1 MGQRFMPP
9 KRENAKIESLSLG
22 ELNFDRKNPRLVGY
36 GIRPNTPDEE
46 VITVL
51 WREMAVDEVAMS
63 IVASGYWQ
71 QEPLIVSKESGKWV
85 VIEGNRRLAA
95 IRALLE
101 PKLAQAVGTEL
112 ANQLTPEVRATL
124 NNLPV
129 IKSTRENSWRY
140 LGFRHVNGPARWS
153 SYAKAE
159 YIRFVHKEYDVPLEE
174 IATQIGD
181 RHRTVRRLYRA
192 LMVLQQA
199 GKAKVY
205 SLDDR
210 MKKNLPF
217 SHLYT
222 ALDYEGF
229 QDFLNL
235 KSEEDETESP
245 IPTKREPQLGQV
257 LVWLFGNKKDGKP
270 AVVEKQNPD
279 VRRLDKVLRSEEAR
293 RALERGSSL
302 YDAFV
307 LADPAK
313 DRLRA
318 HLLDAKSKLQAALG
332 VVSEGFDGEEDI
344 VRTAGTVAN
353 LAEKVYGEL
362 ENKYQAA
369 QVNAKKERMTDGS
382 I

>member
-1 MGQRFMPP
+1 MAPIIQS
-9 KRENAKIESLSLG
+9 AKIEQLSVG
-22 ELNFDRKNPRLVGY
+22 ELNFDRQNPRLVGY
-36 GIRPNTPDEE
+36 GIRPATPDEE
-46 VITVL
+46 VIKTL
-51 WREMAVDEVAMS
+51 WQEMAVDEVAMS

-71 QEPLIVSKESGKWV
+71 QEPLIVTKEAGKWV

-95 IRALLE
+95 VRALTE
-101 PKLAQAVGTEL
+101 PKLAQLVGTLLGNEL
-112 ANQLTPEVRATL
+112 KSEVKATL
-124 NNLPV
+124 IELPV
-129 IKSTRENSWRY
+129 IKSTREDSWRY

-159 YIRFVHKEYDVPLEE
+159 YIRFVHEKYKIPLEE
-174 IATQIGD
+174 IASQIGD

-192 LMVLQQA
+192 LMVLGQA
-199 GKAKVY
+199 SRAKVY

-210 MKKNLPF
+210 TKKNLPF

-229 QDFLNL
+229 QEFLKL
-235 KSEEDETESP
+235 KSEEDETDAP
-245 IPTKREPQLGQV
+245 IPKGKLPQLGQV

-279 VRRLDKVLRSEEAR
+279 VRRLDKVLRSEEAS

-344 VRTAGTVAN
+344 VKTAGTVAD
-353 LAEKVYGEL
+353 LADKVYGEL
-362 ENKYQAA
+362 ESKFHAEQTGS
-369 QVNAKKERMTDGS
+369 KRGRMTDGS
-382 I
+382 V

>member
-1 MGQRFMPP
+1 MPP
-9 KRENAKIESLSLG
+9 ILESTKIEPLPVG
-22 ELNFDRKNPRLVGY
+22 ELNFDRQNPRLLGY
-36 GIRPNTPDEE
+36 GIRPNTPDDE
-46 VITVL
+46 VIKTL
-51 WREMAVDEVAMS
+51 WQEMAVDEVAMS
-63 IVASGYWQ
+63 IIASGYWP
-71 QEPLIVSKESGKWV
+71 QEPLIVTEEGGKWV

-95 IRALLE
+95 IRALLN
-101 PKLAQAVGTEL
+101 PKIAQSVGTEL
-112 ANQLTPEVRATL
+112 GAELKPNVKATL
-124 NNLPV
+124 ENIPV
-129 IKSTRENSWRY
+129 IKSTRKDSWRY

-159 YIRFVHKEYDVPLEE
+159 YIRFVHEKYKVPLEE
-174 IATQIGD
+174 IASQIGD

-199 GKAKVY
+199 SRAKVY

-210 MKKNLPF
+210 TKKNLPF

-229 QDFLNL
+229 QGFLKL
-235 KSEEDETESP
+235 RSEEEETESP
-245 IPTKREPQLGQV
+245 VPTKREPQLGQV

-293 RALERGSSL
+293 RALERGTSL

-344 VRTAGTVAN
+344 VKTAGTVVT
-353 LAEKVYGEL
+353 LAEKVYSEL
-362 ENKYQAA
+362 ENKYQSV
-369 QVNAKKERMTDGS
+369 QTGGKKRRMTDGAV
-382 I
+382 

>member
-1 MGQRFMPP
+1 MPP
-9 KRENAKIESLSLG
+9 KLESTTIELMPVS
-22 ELNFDRKNPRLVGY
+22 ELNFDRQNPRLVGY
-36 GIRPNTPDEE
+36 GIRPNTPDDE
-46 VITVL
+46 VIKIL
-51 WREMAVDEVAMS
+51 WQEMAVDEVAMS

-71 QEPLIVSKESGKWV
+71 QEPLIVTKEGSKWI

-95 IRALLE
+95 VRALLE
-101 PKLAQAVGTEL
+101 PKLAQSVGTEL
-112 ANQLTPEVRATL
+112 GSHLKPVVEASVK
-124 NNLPV
+124 NLPV
-129 IKSTRENSWRY
+129 IKSTREDSWRY

-159 YIRFVHKEYDVPLEE
+159 YIRFVHEKYKIPLEE
-174 IATQIGD
+174 IASQIGD

-199 GKAKVY
+199 SRAKVY
-205 SLDDR
+205 SLEDR
-210 MKKNLPF
+210 AKKNLPF

-229 QDFLNL
+229 QDFLKL

-245 IPTKREPQLGQV
+245 VPTKREPQLGQV

-293 RALERGSSL
+293 RALERGTSL
-302 YDAFV
+302 LDAFE

-318 HLLDAKSKLQAALG
+318 HLLDAKSKLQSALG

-344 VRTAGTVAN
+344 VKTSGTVVT
-353 LAEKVYGEL
+353 LAEKVYNEL
-362 ENKYQAA
+362 ENKYQSV
-369 QVNAKKERMTDGS
+369 QTGGKKGRMTDGTV
-382 I
+382 

>member
-1 MGQRFMPP
+1 MPP
-9 KRENAKIESLSLG
+9 KLESTKIESLPVG
-22 ELNFDRKNPRLVGY
+22 ELNFDRQNPRLVGY
-36 GIRPNTPDEE
+36 GIRPSTPDEE
-46 VITVL
+46 VIKTL
-51 WREMAVDEVAMS
+51 WQEMAVDEVAMS

-71 QEPLIVSKESGKWV
+71 QEPLIVTKEGGKWV

-112 ANQLTPEVRATL
+112 TSQLKPEAKATL
-124 NNLPV
+124 DNLPV
-129 IKSTRENSWRY
+129 IKSTREESWRY

-159 YIRFVHKEYDVPLEE
+159 YIRFVHEKYKIPLEE
-174 IATQIGD
+174 IASQIGD

-199 GKAKVY
+199 SRAKVY

-210 MKKNLPF
+210 TKKNLPF

-229 QDFLNL
+229 QDFLKL

-245 IPTKREPQLGQV
+245 VPTKREPQLGQV

-279 VRRLDKVLRSEEAR
+279 VRRLDKVLRSEESR
-293 RALERGSSL
+293 RALERGTSL

-344 VRTAGTVAN
+344 VKTSGTVAT
-353 LAEKVYGEL
+353 LAEKVYNEL
-362 ENKYQAA
+362 ENKYQTA
-369 QVNAKKERMTDGS
+369 QTGGKKGRMTDGTV
-382 I
+382 

>member
-1 MGQRFMPP
+1 MPT
-9 KRENAKIESLSLG
+9 KFESAKIESLPVG
-22 ELNFDRKNPRLVGY
+22 ELNFDRQNPRLVGY
-36 GIRPNTPDEE
+36 GIRPNTPDDE
-46 VITVL
+46 VIKIL
-51 WREMAVDEVAMS
+51 WQEMAVDEVAMS
-63 IVASGYWQ
+63 VVASGYWP
-71 QEPLIVSKESGKWV
+71 QEPLIVTKEGGKWV

-95 IRALLE
+95 VRALLE
-101 PKLAQAVGTEL
+101 PKVAQAVGTEL
-112 ANQLTPEVRATL
+112 GAQLKPVVKATL
-124 NNLPV
+124 ENLPV
-129 IKSTRENSWRY
+129 IKSTREDSWRY

-159 YIRFVHKEYDVPLEE
+159 YIRFVHEKYKVPLEE
-174 IATQIGD
+174 IASQIGD

-205 SLDDR
+205 SVDDR
-210 MKKNLPF
+210 TKKNLPF

-229 QDFLNL
+229 QDFLKL
-235 KSEEDETESP
+235 KSEEEETESP
-245 IPTKREPQLGQV
+245 VPKERQPQLGQV

-279 VRRLDKVLRSEEAR
+279 VRRLDKVLRSEEAS

-344 VRTAGTVAN
+344 VKTAGTVAT
-353 LAEKVYGEL
+353 LADKVYDEL
-362 ENKYQAA
+362 ERKYQAT
-369 QVNAKKERMTDGS
+369 QTGGKKGRMTDGTV
-382 I
+382 

>member
-1 MGQRFMPP
+1 MPP
-9 KRENAKIESLSLG
+9 TIQSAKIESLPVLD
-22 ELNFDRKNPRLVGY
+22 LNFDRQNPRLVGY

-46 VITVL
+46 VIKTL
-51 WREMAVDEVAMS
+51 WQEMAVDEVAMS

-71 QEPLIVSKESGKWV
+71 QEPLIVTKENGKWV

-95 IRALLE
+95 VRALLD
-101 PKLAQAVGTEL
+101 PKLAQMVGTPL
-112 ANQLTPEVRATL
+112 GNDLKPEVEATL
-124 NNLPV
+124 KNLPV
-129 IKSTRENSWRY
+129 IKSTREDSWRY

-159 YIRFVHKEYDVPLEE
+159 YIRFVHEEYEIPLEE
-174 IATQIGD
+174 IASQIGD

-192 LMVLQQA
+192 LMVLRQA
-199 GKAKVY
+199 SRAKVY

-210 MKKNLPF
+210 TRKNLPF

-229 QDFLNL
+229 QSFLQL
-235 KSEEDETESP
+235 KPEEDETDSP
-245 IPTKREPQLGQV
+245 VPKDRQPQLGQV

-270 AVVEKQNPD
+270 AIIEKQNPD
-279 VRRLDKVLRSEEAR
+279 VGRLDKVLRSDEAC
-293 RALERGSSL
+293 RALERGTSL
-302 YDAFV
+302 YDAFI

-344 VRTAGTVAN
+344 VKTAGTVAN
-353 LAEKVYGEL
+353 LADKVYDEL
-362 ENKYQAA
+362 ENKYQS
-369 QVNAKKERMTDGS
+369 VKTGSKKGRMTDGS